1 MPLYNKYLSDLQ
13 YYSNN
18 GNTPEDA
25 NWGSY
30 QYVSLEDVVNN
41 FMLMY
46 QGDHELMNNLN
57 RYKVLFYTKRA
68 IQELNYDAM
77 KEVKVLEQ
85 KVGPNLKFVLPSDYV
100 NWVKIS
106 LYKDGLILPLTENI
120 QINSAVEYVQDN
132 NFKVVVDQNGVVIE
146 AQNSTLDFDR
156 LNNIQKS
163 IYLNPSS
170 PYHNMWGWEYGGNW
184 YFDYAAGSRYGLN
197 TETANQNPTFKID
210 KKAGVINFTNQMAN
224 ESCILEYI
232 SDGMEYT
239 SVATPAP
246 GKPVAVRD
254 DAAISVNKMFEN
266 YIYSFIKYSIL
277 SNKLGVQ
284 EYIVARAKK
293 EMTAL
298 LRNAKIRISNIHPGR
313 LLMNMRGQDKM
324 IK

>member
-1 MPLYNKYLSDLQ
+1 MGLYNKYLSDLQ

-18 GNTPEDA
+18 GNVPEDA

-30 QYVSLEDVVNN
+30 QYISLEDIVNN

-57 RYKVLFYTKRA
+57 RYKVLFYAKRG

-77 KEVKVLEQ
+77 KEIKVLQ
-85 KVGPNLKFVLPSDYV
+85 QRVGPNLKFILPSDYV
-100 NWVKIS
+100 NWVRIS

-120 QINSAVEYVQDN
+120 QVNFAREYVQDN
-132 NFKVVVDQNGVVIE
+132 NFKVVVDENGVVIDAE
-146 AQNSTLDFDR
+146 NSELDLDR
-156 LNNIQKS
+156 LDNLQKS

-184 YFDYAAGSRYGLN
+184 YFDYTVGSRYGLN

-210 KKAGVINFTNQMAN
+210 KRSGVINFSNEMA
-224 ESCILEYI
+224 EQSCILEYI

-239 SVATPAP
+239 STANLP
-246 GKPVAVRD
+246 GRPVASRND
-254 DAAISVNKMFEN
+254 SAISVNKMFES

-277 SNKLGVQ
+277 SNRFNVQ
-284 EYIVARAKK
+284 EYIVARARK
-293 EMTAL
+293 EMSAL
-298 LRNAKIRISNIHPGR
+298 LRNARIRISNIHPGR
-313 LLMNMRGQDKM
+313 LLMNMRGQNKM

>member
-1 MPLYNKYLSDLQ
+1 MGLYNKYLSDLQ

-18 GNTPEDA
+18 GNVPEDA

-30 QYVSLEDVVNN
+30 QYISLEDIVNN

-57 RYKVLFYTKRA
+57 RYKVLFYAKRG
-68 IQELNYDAM
+68 IQELNFDAM
-77 KEVKVLEQ
+77 KEIKVLQQ
-85 KVGPNLKFVLPSDYV
+85 KVGPNLKFILPSDYV
-100 NWVKIS
+100 NWVRIS

-120 QINSAVEYVQDN
+120 QVNFAREYVQDN
-132 NFKVVVDQNGVVIE
+132 NFKVVVDENGVVIDAE
-146 AQNSTLDFDR
+146 NSDLDLDR
-156 LNNIQKS
+156 LDNLQKS

-184 YFDYAAGSRYGLN
+184 YFDYNVGSRYGLN

-210 KKAGVINFTNQMAN
+210 KRSGVINFSNEMAY

-239 SVATPAP
+239 STANLP
-246 GKPVAVRD
+246 GMPVASRND
-254 DAAISVNKMFEN
+254 SAISVNKMFES

-277 SNKLGVQ
+277 SNKLNVQ
-284 EYIVARAKK
+284 EYIVSRARK
-293 EMTAL
+293 EMSAL
-298 LRNAKIRISNIHPGR
+298 LRNARIRISNIHPGR
-313 LLMNMRGQDKM
+313 LLMNMRGQNKM

>member
-1 MPLYNKYLSDLQ
+1 MGLYNKYLSDLQ

-30 QYVSLEDVVNN
+30 QYISLEDIVNN

-57 RYKVLFYTKRA
+57 RYKVLFYAKRG

-77 KEVKVLEQ
+77 KEIKILQ
-85 KVGPNLKFVLPSDYV
+85 QTVGPNLKYVLPSDYV
-100 NWVKIS
+100 NWIRIS
-106 LYKDGLILPLTENI
+106 LYKDGLIMPLTENI
-120 QINSAVEYVQDN
+120 QVNFAKEYVQDN
-132 NFKVVVDQNGVVIE
+132 NFKVVVDQNGVVID
-146 AQNSTLDFDR
+146 AQNSKLDFAR
-156 LNNIQKS
+156 LTGNEKS
-163 IYLNPSS
+163 IYLNPTS

-184 YFDYAAGSRYGLN
+184 YFDYGVGSRYGLN
-197 TETANQNPTFKID
+197 TETANQNPTFNID
-210 KKAGVINFTNQMAN
+210 KKSGVINFSHDMAN
-224 ESCILEYI
+224 QSCILEYI

-239 SVATPAP
+239 SVASPP
-246 GKPVAVRD
+246 GSPVASRND
-254 DAAISVNKMFEN
+254 SAISVNKMFEN
-266 YIYSFIKYSIL
+266 YIYAFIKYSIV

-284 EYIVARAKK
+284 EYIVARARK

-298 LRNAKIRISNIHPGR
+298 LRNARIRISNIHPGR
-313 LLMNMRGQDKM
+313 LLMNMRGQNKM

>member
-1 MPLYNKYLSDLQ
+1 MGLYNKYLSDLQ

-18 GNTPEDA
+18 GNVPEDA

-30 QYVSLEDVVNN
+30 QYISLEDIVNN

-57 RYKVLFYTKRA
+57 RYKVLFYAKRG
-68 IQELNYDAM
+68 IQELNFDAM
-77 KEVKVLEQ
+77 KEIKVLQQ
-85 KVGPNLKFVLPSDYV
+85 KVGPNLKFILPSDYV
-100 NWVKIS
+100 NWVRIS

-120 QINSAVEYVQDN
+120 QVNFAREYVQDN
-132 NFKVVVDQNGVVIE
+132 NFKVVVDENGVVIDAE
-146 AQNSTLDFDR
+146 NSDLDLDR
-156 LNNIQKS
+156 LDNLQKS

-184 YFDYAAGSRYGLN
+184 YFDYNVGSRYGLN

-210 KKAGVINFTNQMAN
+210 KRSGVINFSNEMAY

-239 SVATPAP
+239 STANLP
-246 GKPVAVRD
+246 GMPVASRND
-254 DAAISVNKMFEN
+254 SAISVNKMFES

-277 SNKLGVQ
+277 SNRFNVQ
-284 EYIVARAKK
+284 EYIVARARK
-293 EMTAL
+293 EMSAL
-298 LRNAKIRISNIHPGR
+298 LRNARIRISNIHPGR
-313 LLMNMRGQDKM
+313 LLMNMRGQNKM

>member
-1 MPLYNKYLSDLQ
+1 MGLYNKYLSDLQ

-18 GNTPEDA
+18 GNVPEDA

-30 QYVSLEDVVNN
+30 QYISLEDIVNN

-57 RYKVLFYTKRA
+57 RYKVLFYAKRG
-68 IQELNYDAM
+68 IQELNFDAM
-77 KEVKVLEQ
+77 KEIKVLQQ
-85 KVGPNLKFVLPSDYV
+85 KVGPNLKFILPSDYV
-100 NWVKIS
+100 NWVRIS

-120 QINSAVEYVQDN
+120 QVNFAREYVQDN
-132 NFKVVVDQNGVVIE
+132 NFKVVVDENGVVIDAE
-146 AQNSTLDFDR
+146 NSDLDLDR
-156 LNNIQKS
+156 LDNLQKS

-184 YFDYAAGSRYGLN
+184 YFDYNVGSRYGLN

-210 KKAGVINFTNQMAN
+210 KRSGVINFSNDMAY

-239 SVATPAP
+239 STANLP
-246 GKPVAVRD
+246 GRPVASRND
-254 DAAISVNKMFEN
+254 SAISVNKMFES

-277 SNKLGVQ
+277 SNKLNVQ
-284 EYIVARAKK
+284 EYIVSRAKK
-293 EMTAL
+293 EMSAL
-298 LRNAKIRISNIHPGR
+298 LRNARIRISNIHPGR
-313 LLMNMRGQDKM
+313 LLMNMRGQNKM

>member
-1 MPLYNKYLSDLQ
+1 MSLYNKYLSDLQ

-18 GNTPEDA
+18 GNVPEDA

-30 QYVSLEDVVNN
+30 QYISLEDIVNN

-57 RYKVLFYTKRA
+57 RYKVLFYAKRG

-77 KEVKVLEQ
+77 KEIKILQ
-85 KVGPNLKFVLPSDYV
+85 QTVGPNLKFVLPSDYV
-100 NWVKIS
+100 NWVRIS

-120 QINSAVEYVQDN
+120 QVNFAKEYVQDN
-132 NFKVVVDQNGVVIE
+132 NFKVVVDENGVVIDAE
-146 AQNSTLDFDR
+146 NSELDFDR

-170 PYHNMWGWEYGGNW
+170 PYHNMFGWEYGGNW
-184 YFDYAAGSRYGLN
+184 YFDYNVGSRYGLN

-210 KKAGVINFTNQMAN
+210 KKSGVINFSNEMAYQ
-224 ESCILEYI
+224 SCILEYI

-239 SVATPAP
+239 STANLP
-246 GKPVAVRD
+246 GTPVASRND
-254 DAAISVNKMFEN
+254 SAISVNKMFES

-277 SNKLGVQ
+277 SNKLNVQ
-284 EYIVARAKK
+284 EYIVARSRK

-298 LRNAKIRISNIHPGR
+298 LRNARIRISNIHPGR
-313 LLMNMRGQDKM
+313 LLMNMRGQNKM

>member
-1 MPLYNKYLSDLQ
+1 MSLYNKYLSDLQ

-18 GNTPEDA
+18 GNVPEDA

-30 QYVSLEDVVNN
+30 QYISLEDIVNN

-57 RYKVLFYTKRA
+57 RYKVLFYAKRG

-77 KEVKVLEQ
+77 KEIKILQ
-85 KVGPNLKFVLPSDYV
+85 QTVGPNLKFVLPSDYV
-100 NWVKIS
+100 NWVRIS

-120 QINSAVEYVQDN
+120 QVNFAKEYVQDN
-132 NFKVVVDQNGVVIE
+132 NFKVVVDENGVVIDAE
-146 AQNSTLDFDR
+146 NSELDFDR

-170 PYHNMWGWEYGGNW
+170 PYHNMFGWEYGGNW
-184 YFDYAAGSRYGLN
+184 YFDYNVGSRYGLN

-210 KKAGVINFTNQMAN
+210 KKSGVINFSNEMAYQ
-224 ESCILEYI
+224 SCILEYI

-239 SVATPAP
+239 STANLP
-246 GKPVAVRD
+246 GMPVASRND
-254 DAAISVNKMFEN
+254 SAISVNKMFES

-277 SNKLGVQ
+277 SNKLNVQ
-284 EYIVARAKK
+284 EYIVARSRK

-298 LRNAKIRISNIHPGR
+298 LRNARIRISNIHPGR
-313 LLMNMRGQDKM
+313 LLMNMRGQNKM